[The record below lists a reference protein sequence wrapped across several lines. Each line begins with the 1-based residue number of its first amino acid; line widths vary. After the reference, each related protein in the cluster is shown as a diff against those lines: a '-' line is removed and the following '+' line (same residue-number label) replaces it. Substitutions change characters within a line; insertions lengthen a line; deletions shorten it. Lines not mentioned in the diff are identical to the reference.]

1 MDKGDMDDLGH
12 KTANPVVGGDFFRDA
27 VANSSSALLAID
39 GGDIIV
45 YANAAA
51 CRLFHLEH
59 TALLGRTLQQ
69 LIIPPHW
76 PLLDNPDRL
85 VEVSGIGGGGTP
97 IPLELSMAPAGG
109 LRAVTMRDISSR
121 TALRTIIENMPG
133 AISMFDAELNMLAC
147 NNKLR
152 ELLDFPDSLFAH
164 GLPNL
169 ADLLRYNA
177 RRGEYGPGAV
187 EDLVAPRLH
196 QARHPT
202 YHVFERTRIDGT
214 VLEIRG
220 APLPN
225 GGFVSIYT
233 DVTARRQAEEALKAT
248 MAESERNRLHL
259 RSVIEH
265 LPQGVTVIDSALDV
279 VVWNSAFTRLLG
291 IPDRV
296 MPPGQVVPYETAIRY
311 VAERGDYGPGDPDQL
326 VRERVA
332 LAQQF
337 QEHRFERSLPD
348 GTIIEVFGRP
358 MVDGGFVTTYTD
370 ITDIRRAAQRLA
382 ETLDLMDEVLAHAVI
397 TVFELDRRGCF
408 RFARGLKRVIGLD
421 DQAAIG
427 QSILNLFEARERPHL
442 HALIDG
448 SLGQP
453 IKSAAAR
460 RRDDDRDVWL
470 SVSGY
475 PTGEDGGFRGV
486 LIDVSDKHRAD
497 VKIQDLIERLEQTA
511 LHDPLTGL
519 ANRTKFRQRF
529 EEEVDRQ
536 RRSGKPLALVAM
548 DLDHFKQ
555 VNDHFGHPIGD
566 MVLLETAKTLR
577 AQVRQTDLVARF
589 GGEEF
594 LILLPETDLPGALHL
609 AEALRLAVETQD
621 LCLPESGG
629 KLRITGTFG
638 VAQSTADAPLSQDAL
653 VEAADR
659 AAYRGKSQG
668 RNRVCAD

>member
-1 MDKGDMDDLGH
+1 MDDQGDG
-12 KTANPVVGGDFFRDA
+12 KADAAVGGAFFRDA

-39 GGDIIV
+39 GDDIIV
-45 YANAAA
+45 YANSAA
-51 CRLFHLEH
+51 CRLFHLDRP
-59 TALLGRTLQQ
+59 ALLGRSLRQ
-69 LIIPPHW
+69 LIIPIHW
-76 PLLDNPDRL
+76 PLLDNPEHL
-85 VEVSGIGGGGTP
+85 VEVSGIGGGGIP
-97 IPLELSMAPAGG
+97 LPLELSMAPAGPW
-109 LRAVTMRDISSR
+109 RAVTMRDISSR

-147 NNKLR
+147 NNKLQ
-152 ELLDFPDSLFAH
+152 ELLDFPKSLFAH

-177 RRGEYGPGAV
+177 SRGEYGPGAV
-187 EDLVAPRLH
+187 DDLVAPRLE
-196 QARHPT
+196 QARHPAH
-202 YHVFERTRIDGT
+202 HVFERTRIDGT

-233 DVTARRQAEEALKAT
+233 DVTARRQAEEALKAA

-291 IPDRV
+291 IPETV
-296 MPPGQVVPYETAIRY
+296 MPPGQVVPYETAIRF
-311 VAERGDYGPGDPDQL
+311 VAERGDYGPGDPAEL

-358 MVDGGFVTTYTD
+358 MIDGGFVTTYTD

-397 TVFELDRRGCF
+397 TVFELDPRGCF
-408 RFARGLKRVIGLD
+408 RFARGLRRVIGLD
-421 DQAAIG
+421 DRAAIG
-427 QSILNLFEARERPHL
+427 QSILNLFDPREHPLL

-448 SLGQP
+448 SLSLP
-453 IKSAAAR
+453 VKSAAAR
-460 RRDDDRDVWL
+460 RRDDNRDVWL
-470 SVSGY
+470 SISGY
-475 PTGEDGGFRGV
+475 PTGDGGFRGV

-555 VNDHFGHPIGD
+555 VNDRFGHLAGD
-566 MVLLETAKTLR
+566 MVLRETAKTLR

-594 LILLPETDLPGALHL
+594 LILLPETDLTGARHL
-609 AEALRLAVETQD
+609 AEELRLAVEGQD
-621 LCLPESGG
+621 LHLPESGE
-629 KLRITGTFG
+629 KLHITGTFG
-638 VAQSTADAPLSQDAL
+638 IAQSTADAPLSQDAL

-659 AAYRGKSQG
+659 AAYRGKNEG
-668 RNRVCAD
+668 RNRVCVG